1 MRSKFVIV
9 MLLTCVTASFA
20 QQHYDSRKLS
30 KYLQRLL
37 HEQNA
42 ASTRSASVPQQPAS
56 VCTLMKMEVNCSV
69 NDVASLYGC
78 QVVDSI
84 GQVYFVRIP
93 VSSLGQMSL
102 DSRVQRIEAH
112 EMPQQ
117 LMFEVPQHIKADK
130 AWQGAGLPQAFTGR
144 GVVAGIVDEGFDFT
158 HPMFLDTLGS
168 TRICRFYDML
178 QIADDA
184 SKGLMYDS
192 EQIMELQHSPMAKK
206 EYHGTNVAS
215 IMVGSKVAGDKKS
228 YCGIAPES
236 DIVLAEIGN
245 NLLGTLLN
253 YDDGTTADCILGAK
267 RIFDYA
273 DNRGEPCVVNY
284 SLGWPMPIDDPCTL
298 ENEALQSL
306 VGPGHIIVA
315 GAGNDGFSSGS
326 GWETIYP
333 TMKKQSNEKEVTA
346 SFFGV
351 NDEKSSFS
359 YAEAIEF
366 YVRSEHPQEISL
378 FLGPDSIGKSIM
390 VRTDLLDYLSGDT
403 LHLADNLQ
411 PFASDTAYVSA
422 FKIVDAPSYVE
433 GNLYMFSISIGNSEN
448 KNLSSW
454 LYKHMKSVSTPE
466 YSRIRV
472 GDGLRLTIDGDNPC
486 EAYTS
491 PKYTPF
497 IHAYTP
503 NSDNL
508 SFCINKEHAIA
519 WPASSPHVISVGAL
533 ASFSSQG
540 PTWTGLIK
548 PETCAPGESIVVAH
562 NLFGPFKFPYEW
574 VSGISGVEGCMDMGN
589 GTSLSSPM
597 VAGAIALWLQAKPD
611 LTPEEIREVLA
622 KTCLHPVDTISY
634 PNNQYGYGE
643 IDVYA
648 GLLHILGI
656 SGIEQL
662 SVNQPVGIRAKLNGR
677 QLTVIDEQTG
687 QPYSGQLTI
696 KIYSMDGLQ
705 VASVNGNSVNL
716 QAAQPG
722 IYAVQ
727 FTANNTKN
735 TGSTLIRL

>member
-1 MRSKFVIV
+1 
-9 MLLTCVTASFA
+9 
-20 QQHYDSRKLS
+20 
-30 KYLQRLL
+30 
-37 HEQNA
+37 
-42 ASTRSASVPQQPAS
+42 
-56 VCTLMKMEVNCSV
+56 
-69 NDVASLYGC
+69 
-78 QVVDSI
+78 
-84 GQVYFVRIP
+84 
-93 VSSLGQMSL
+93 
-102 DSRVQRIEAH
+102 
-112 EMPQQ
+112 
-117 LMFEVPQHIKADK
+117 
-130 AWQGAGLPQAFTGR
+130 
-144 GVVAGIVDEGFDFT
+144 
-158 HPMFLDTLGS
+158 
-168 TRICRFYDML
+168 
-178 QIADDA
+178 
-184 SKGLMYDS
+184 
-192 EQIMELQHSPMAKK
+192 
-206 EYHGTNVAS
+206 
-215 IMVGSKVAGDKKS
+215 
-228 YCGIAPES
+228 
-236 DIVLAEIGN
+236 
-245 NLLGTLLN
+245 
-253 YDDGTTADCILGAK
+253 
-267 RIFDYA
+267 
-273 DNRGEPCVVNY
+273 
-284 SLGWPMPIDDPCTL
+284 
-298 ENEALQSL
+298 
-306 VGPGHIIVA
+306 
-315 GAGNDGFSSGS
+315 
-326 GWETIYP
+326 
-333 TMKKQSNEKEVTA
+333 
-346 SFFGV
+346 
-351 NDEKSSFS
+351 
-359 YAEAIEF
+359 
-366 YVRSEHPQEISL
+366 
-378 FLGPDSIGKSIM
+378 
-390 VRTDLLDYLSGDT
+390 
-403 LHLADNLQ
+403 
-411 PFASDTAYVSA
+411 
-422 FKIVDAPSYVE
+422 
-433 GNLYMFSISIGNSEN
+433 
-448 KNLSSW
+448 
-454 LYKHMKSVSTPE
+454 MKSVSTPE